1 MEVRFLFP
9 EPEDEGDDIVKG
21 QFCIGILQL
30 YYLVSMSSFKILQRE
45 LAF

>member
-9 EPEDEGDDIVKG
+9 EPDDEGDDIGKG
-21 QFCIGILQL
+21 QFRIGILQL
-30 YYLVSMSSFKILQRE
+30 YYLVSMSSFEILQRE